1 MTTNADDVW
10 RLLAELIE
18 AQKETE
24 RVIKEESQE
33 TERCFRETDRRF
45 REQSEESDRRF
56 EETRQLLQ
64 RQSEES
70 DRRFEETR
78 QLLQRQSEESDRRF
92 EETKQL
98 LQRQSE
104 KSDSRSET
112 LRERRFETLGERRSE
127 TLGDRRFR
135 EQSEESERRFRE
147 TERIIQQ
154 QNEKLKQQL
163 RKLED
168 PVGDF
173 IRWQV
178 RPAAIQL
185 FQQPGTYDYQVS
197 AGASAA
203 RFGEAIEI
211 DLLVVNTDQAIL
223 VEVKS
228 KLTETDIDEHLER
241 LEKFKRLMPRYRDF
255 HAMGAV
261 AGMVV
266 PEEVA
271 SYGYRRGLF
280 VLAQSGDSVV
290 ILNDDKFRP
299 RQW

>member
-56 EETRQLLQ
+56 EETKQLLQ

-70 DRRFEETR
+70 DRRF
-78 QLLQRQSEESDRRF
+78 
-92 EETKQL
+92 
-98 LQRQSE
+98 
-104 KSDSRSET
+104 
-112 LRERRFETLGERRSE
+112 
-127 TLGDRRFR
+127 R
-135 EQSEESERRFRE
+135 EQSEESDRRFRE

-154 QNEKLKQQL
+154 QNQQL
-163 RKLED
+163 NRQLGELGNRLGEF
-168 PVGDF
+168 VE
-173 IRWQV
+173 WQV
-178 RPAAIQL
+178 RPAVVQL
-185 FQQPGTYDYQVS
+185 FQRRGISVNEFHPNISVK
-197 AGASAA
+197 

-228 KLTETDIDEHLER
+228 KLTETDINEHLER
-241 LEKFKRLMPRYRDF
+241 LEKFKRLMPAYRDF

>member
-45 REQSEESDRRF
+45 REQSEETDRRF
-56 EETRQLLQ
+56 EETKQLLQ
-64 RQSEES
+64 RQSEESDRRFREQSEES

-104 KSDSRSET
+104 
-112 LRERRFETLGERRSE
+112 
-127 TLGDRRFR
+127 
-135 EQSEESERRFRE
+135 E
-147 TERIIQQ
+147 TERIIKQ
-154 QNEKLKQQL
+154 QNEKLNQEL
-163 RKLED
+163 GKLGNRLGEF
-168 PVGDF
+168 VE
-173 IRWQV
+173 WQV
-178 RPAAIQL
+178 RPAVVQL
-185 FQQPGTYDYQVS
+185 FQRRGIAVNEFHPNISVK
-197 AGASAA
+197 

-211 DLLVVNTDQAIL
+211 DLLVVNSDQAIL

-228 KLTETDIDEHLER
+228 KLTETDINEHLER
-241 LEKFKRLMPRYRDF
+241 LEKFKRLMPAYRDF

>member
-33 TERCFRETDRRF
+33 TERRFRET
-45 REQSEESDRRF
+45 
-56 EETRQLLQ
+56 
-64 RQSEES
+64 
-70 DRRFEETR
+70 
-78 QLLQRQSEESDRRF
+78 DRRF

-104 KSDSRSET
+104 ES
-112 LRERRFETLGERRSE
+112 
-127 TLGDRRFR
+127 DRRFR
-135 EQSEESERRFRE
+135 EQSEESDRRFRE
-147 TERIIQQ
+147 TERLIQQ
-154 QNEKLKQQL
+154 QNQQL
-163 RKLED
+163 NRQLGELGNRLGEF
-168 PVGDF
+168 VE
-173 IRWQV
+173 WQV
-178 RPAAIQL
+178 RPAVVQL
-185 FQQPGTYDYQVS
+185 FQRRGISVNEFHPNISVK
-197 AGASAA
+197 

-228 KLTETDIDEHLER
+228 KLTETDINEHLER
-241 LEKFKRLMPRYRDF
+241 LEKFKRLMPAYRDF

>member
-1 MTTNADDVW
+1 MTINADDVW
-10 RLLAELIE
+10 RLLAELAE

-24 RVIKEESQE
+24 RQFQE
-33 TERCFRETDRRF
+33 TERRFQETDRRF
-45 REQSEESDRRF
+45 Q
-56 EETRQLLQ
+56 
-64 RQSEES
+64 
-70 DRRFEETR
+70 
-78 QLLQRQSEESDRRF
+78 ESDRRF

-104 KSDSRSET
+104 
-112 LRERRFETLGERRSE
+112 
-127 TLGDRRFR
+127 
-135 EQSEESERRFRE
+135 ESERHLRE
-147 TERIIQQ
+147 TERIIKQ
-154 QNEKLKQQL
+154 QNQQL
-163 RKLED
+163 NQELGKLGNRLGEF
-168 PVGDF
+168 VE
-173 IRWQV
+173 WQV
-178 RPAAIQL
+178 RPAVVQL
-185 FQQPGTYDYQVS
+185 FQRRGIAVNEFHPNISVK
-197 AGASAA
+197 

-228 KLTETDIDEHLER
+228 KLTETDINEHLER
-241 LEKFKRLMPRYRDF
+241 LEKFKRLMPAYRDF